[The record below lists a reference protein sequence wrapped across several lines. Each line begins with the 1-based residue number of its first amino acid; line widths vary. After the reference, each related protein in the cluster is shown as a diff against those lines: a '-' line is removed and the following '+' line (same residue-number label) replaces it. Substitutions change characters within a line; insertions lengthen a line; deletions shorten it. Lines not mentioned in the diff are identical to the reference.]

1 MLSCGIFWWGL
12 VPPFPN
18 LLYHAQIWFAFLVT
32 VVAFFFAIN
41 LSKVENVP
49 VTDDMSA
56 LDKCWNPVMFGLTS
70 RETYGQESQAKCRLV
85 NTIITYIARMMY
97 VTADIRRLAGNA
109 ARGNKTTRIIP
120 RHLHLAVRNDEG
132 LKKLL
137 AGVTIAQGSV
147 LLNIR
152 NVLLLKKVEKKR
164 H

>member
-1 MLSCGIFWWGL
+1 
-12 VPPFPN
+12 
-18 LLYHAQIWFAFLVT
+18 
-32 VVAFFFAIN
+32 
-41 LSKVENVP
+41 
-49 VTDDMSA
+49 
-56 LDKCWNPVMFGLTS
+56 
-70 RETYGQESQAKCRLV
+70 
-85 NTIITYIARMMY
+85 MMY
-97 VTADIRRLAGNA
+97 VTADIRQLAGNA
-109 ARGNKTTRIIP
+109 ARGNKTT

>member
-1 MLSCGIFWWGL
+1 MICFPCYCCCLFLCNQSLESGECTSYRRYVGSWQMLKSCDVWLDLTGNIWVRKSGEM
-12 VPPFPN
+12 PTCEYHYH
-18 LLYHAQIWFAFLVT
+18 LY
-32 VVAFFFAIN
+32 
-41 LSKVENVP
+41 SKNDVR
-49 VTDDMSA
+49 
-56 LDKCWNPVMFGLTS
+56 LT
-70 RETYGQESQAKCRLV
+70 T
-85 NTIITYIARMMY
+85 
-97 VTADIRRLAGNA
+97 DIRRLAGNA

>member
-1 MLSCGIFWWGL
+1 MPTCEYHYH
-12 VPPFPN
+12 
-18 LLYHAQIWFAFLVT
+18 LY
-32 VVAFFFAIN
+32 
-41 LSKVENVP
+41 SKNDVR
-49 VTDDMSA
+49 
-56 LDKCWNPVMFGLTS
+56 LT
-70 RETYGQESQAKCRLV
+70 T
-85 NTIITYIARMMY
+85 
-97 VTADIRRLAGNA
+97 DIRRLAGNA

>member
-1 MLSCGIFWWGL
+1 MLKSCDVWLDLTGNIW
-12 VPPFPN
+12 VRKSDEMPTCEYHYH
-18 LLYHAQIWFAFLVT
+18 LY
-32 VVAFFFAIN
+32 
-41 LSKVENVP
+41 SKNDVR
-49 VTDDMSA
+49 
-56 LDKCWNPVMFGLTS
+56 LT
-70 RETYGQESQAKCRLV
+70 T
-85 NTIITYIARMMY
+85 
-97 VTADIRRLAGNA
+97 DIRRLAGNA